1 MKIIVMSDS
10 HGDVETVEAVSL
22 QSGDAIFH
30 CGDSELAYDYPV
42 FNQMY
47 KVRGNCDFDSKFPNH
62 IVATIDG
69 KTVLAVHGHEHNV
82 HQSLL
87 SLHYAALEKKADIVL
102 FGHTHLYGASM
113 IDGIL
118 FVNPGSTRQPRGGK
132 KPTYAVIEWDET
144 VRVTFKNINHE
155 VVDSIEIKN
164 I

>member
-10 HGDVETVEAVSL
+10 HGDVETVKAVSL
-22 QSGDAIFH
+22 QSEYTIFH
-30 CGDSELAYDYPV
+30 CGDSELVFNHPV

-47 KVRGNCDFDSKFPNH
+47 RVRGNCDFDAKFPDH
-62 IVATIDG
+62 IVTEIEG
-69 KTVLAVHGHEHNV
+69 KTILAVHGHEHNV

-87 SLHYAALEKKADIVL
+87 SLQYAALEKKADIVL

-132 KPTYAVIEWDET
+132 QPTYAVVEWHET
-144 VRVTFKNINHE
+144 VRVTFKNKDHE
-155 VVDSIEIKN
+155 VVDLIEIKN
-164 I
+164 M